1 MLFCAATLLIA
12 FARVIVGRL
21 PTGSQLRCAISDE
34 PPYTAQGMPP
44 LSRPGPHN
52 TTVVRSQSD
61 VAALADC
68 ETIYGDLVVRI
79 ENGTTDISI
88 PGVKHITGSLYLRF
102 SDRLNITSFSMESL
116 VSIAGEML
124 SSYGTV
130 TSINLPRL
138 STVGEYFILEALP
151 GLANLDLSN
160 LTAVG
165 TILLSSLPALESLN
179 FTSGLKQVT
188 GFTIP
193 GTEGRIAKFIVQHTA
208 LKYLDGLKFPSI
220 HRINILDNPHLSRVE
235 LALEST
241 VYANPREIDPGEIN
255 INFGKSISI
264 SGNPGLELSLPHLKT
279 ISGFATFM
287 HLSSINIPQL
297 RSSNE
302 TLSFSYCTMQE
313 FIAPSLVSVA
323 QQLIIS
329 KSNISKISLPAFQTA
344 WGLII
349 FATVPASCVEG
360 GISTPNLVSLQ
371 HLSVAT
377 GDENTH
383 SYCQLFAK
391 LRCRGLIK
399 RTYQCGTQD
408 AAWASD
414 PNQCQNTRLAS
425 SWTSF
430 RELTHGLGLPSSILA
445 VMGLVYYCYRYRV
458 LQRLWRRQYMRQK
471 GELKMLELK
480 KDEARD

>member
-1 MLFCAATLLIA
+1 
-12 FARVIVGRL
+12 
-21 PTGSQLRCAISDE
+21 
-34 PPYTAQGMPP
+34 MPP

-220 HRINILDNPHLSRVE
+220 HKINILDNPHLSRVE

-255 INFGKSISI
+255 INFGKSWI
-264 SGNPGLELSLPHLKT
+264 GAQFT
-279 ISGFATFM
+279 
-287 HLSSINIPQL
+287 SSQDHIRL
-297 RSSNE
+297 RY
-302 TLSFSYCTMQE
+302 LH
-313 FIAPSLVSVA
+313 A
-323 QQLIIS
+323 
-329 KSNISKISLPAFQTA
+329 
-344 WGLII
+344 
-349 FATVPASCVEG
+349 
-360 GISTPNLVSLQ
+360 
-371 HLSVAT
+371 
-377 GDENTH
+377 
-383 SYCQLFAK
+383 
-391 LRCRGLIK
+391 
-399 RTYQCGTQD
+399 
-408 AAWASD
+408 
-414 PNQCQNTRLAS
+414 
-425 SWTSF
+425 
-430 RELTHGLGLPSSILA
+430 SILDQHPA
-445 VMGLVYYCYRYRV
+445 TEE
-458 LQRLWRRQYMRQK
+458 QQ
-471 GELKMLELK
+471 
-480 KDEARD
+480 